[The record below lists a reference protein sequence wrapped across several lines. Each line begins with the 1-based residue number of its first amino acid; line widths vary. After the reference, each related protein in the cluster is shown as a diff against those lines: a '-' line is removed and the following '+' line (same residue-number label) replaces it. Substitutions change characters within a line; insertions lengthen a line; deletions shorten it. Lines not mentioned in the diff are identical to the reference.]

1 MGSNQSAQLLMSNK
15 VAELKVDHRFLE
27 LQNRAHRLGHELNVR
42 SDGRVTLGQIEID
55 SLMTGSTIE
64 GVLAD
69 IAYELV
75 KIRGEGYVQY
85 Q

>member
-1 MGSNQSAQLLMSNK
+1 MGSNQSAQLMIRDRA
-15 VAELKVDHRFLE
+15 AELKVDHRFLE
-27 LQNRAHRLGHELNVR
+27 LQNRAHRLGHELDVR
-42 SDGRVTLGQIEID
+42 SDGRVTLDQIEID

-75 KIRGEGYVQY
+75 KLRSEGYVQY